1 MIEMLN
7 KRRKDGEEGFTLIEL
22 MVVVL
27 IIGILLAIAVPTF
40 LSAQKNAKNKA
51 ATSNVRSAL
60 SAVKTVYADK
70 QTYAV
75 TRDDLIKAEPS
86 LDWAA
91 TSGATVVAADSPQ
104 KIGWT
109 AAAGTMTL
117 VAKSKLNVCFW
128 VKDDTA
134 TGTTYARA
142 AGTTCD
148 TDDMPT
154 APDATTNTKFGTSAD
169 AWSE

>member
-51 ATSNVRSAL
+51 ATSNVRSGL

-75 TRDDLIKAEPS
+75 DLDALQKAEPS
-86 LDWAA
+86 LNWTAE
-91 TSGATVVAADSPQ
+91 AADSTGPQ
-104 KIGWT
+104 SISWDGL
-109 AAAGTMTL
+109 ADGTGMGL
-117 VAKSKLNVCFW
+117 AAKSKLGICFQ
-128 VKDDTA
+128 VFDSTA
-134 TGTTYARA
+134 TGTTYGRSTIVAPA
-142 AGTTCD
+142 TCKA
-148 TDDMPT
+148 PT
-154 APDATTNTKFGTSAD
+154 APLGNTSAD
-169 AWSE
+169 AWNEA